1 MIDRLISEEE
11 ASKIT
16 GLSKAWFQRKRWA
29 GGGPPF
35 VKFDRAVRYKE
46 SDLLAWIEAHSGRR
60 STSEEQQAAAPA
72 AGTVKR
78 SA

>member
-1 MIDRLISEEE
+1 MIDRLVTEKE

-16 GLSKAWFQRKRWA
+16 GLSIAWFQRKRWA

-46 SDLLAWIEAHSGRR
+46 SDLLAWIEQHAGRR
-60 STSEEQQAAAPA
+60 STSETH
-72 AGTVKR
+72 G
-78 SA
+78 SATSNRKSR